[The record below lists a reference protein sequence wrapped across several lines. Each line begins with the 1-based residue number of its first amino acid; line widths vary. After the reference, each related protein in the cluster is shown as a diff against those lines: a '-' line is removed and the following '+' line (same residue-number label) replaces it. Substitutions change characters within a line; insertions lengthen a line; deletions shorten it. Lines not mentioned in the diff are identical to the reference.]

1 MVTMYSDH
9 SLTRMSDR
17 LTTYT
22 LKWHAR
28 ARYIEGSR
36 YSAADM
42 HDLAEFSCKGSATV
56 IGALLETVLTGDD
69 RSFSVTLINMG

>member
-22 LKWHAR
+22 PKWHAR
-28 ARYIEGSR
+28 ARYIG
-36 YSAADM
+36 
-42 HDLAEFSCKGSATV
+42 TTQ
-56 IGALLETVLTGDD
+56 INAL
-69 RSFSVTLINMG
+69 